1 MDLFISIS
9 IWFAVVWCLLVYIL
23 VFISEYRGQIFLPV
37 ALVVGAR
44 ELVHKRFTHRVKK
57 FMATGL
63 VYILSPAYTF
73 VWSLILFIIYLF
85 IKLIIRPAHCIR
97 VTTLEKSID

>member
-1 MDLFISIS
+1 MDLFILII

-63 VYILSPAYTF
+63 VYILSPVYTF
-73 VWSLILFIIYLF
+73 VWCLILFIIYLF